1 MIKHKEIFFR
11 KDGQEIKGMK
21 GMKPIIDIWTNVI
34 NNEDAF
40 INKKNEDKDLPIQL
54 EKKEIFHL
62 YEILGLD
69 KAKVLQSYLKGENN
83 NPEEIIYDIELSVFS
98 FFLILTQESTTRKGK
113 YAPKN
118 INKKCTCAKCEFEEG
133 NFAGEGE
140 SPKHMGKS
148 QNYNNNL
155 KFQNK
160 TQILKSCSRIIK
172 RNSSKN
178 LKVKRFF
185 HFFNE
190 GIHFFSLYLIYT
202 YYKIKY
208 LF

>member
-1 MIKHKEIFFR
+1 
-11 KDGQEIKGMK
+11 
-21 GMKPIIDIWTNVI
+21 MKPIIDIWTNVI
-34 NNEDAF
+34 NNEEAF

-69 KAKVLQSYLKGENN
+69 QAKVLQSYLKGENN

-118 INKKCTCAKCEFEEG
+118 IKKKCNCARCESEEE
-133 NFAGEGE
+133 NFVGEGE
-140 SPKHMGKS
+140 SPKNMGGRS
-148 QNYNNNL
+148 PNNNNS

-160 TQILKSCSRIIK
+160 PQILKSLSRVIK
-172 RNSSKN
+172 RNSTKIF
-178 LKVKRFF
+178 KVLRK
-185 HFFNE
+185 
-190 GIHFFSLYLIYT
+190 
-202 YYKIKY
+202 K
-208 LF
+208 